1 MNRSSDTSFLLKP
14 VNTTSKKK
22 QILVF
27 SILLKVFIT
36 LIVFIKFEYGL
47 RDASIDDANP
57 VVKNDFEWL
66 RNRNFLPLFVKPE
79 RDSSIV
85 VPNNM
90 KSLQVRDFVACF
102 VISPPENSRMRD
114 AVRQTW
120 GKSMK
125 AIFLVGRTDNE
136 TTNNFLTREAHE
148 FNDVIIEDFIDSYD
162 NLTIKTAFA
171 FKNFLKHF
179 NTSKHFF
186 KIDDD
191 AFLNVEGL
199 YELLGNAPE
208 NSLVGRLEP
217 QAKPIR
223 DKSQALYIPDF
234 IFDSDVFPPH
244 LMGHSYVIPGL
255 RMLIDYS
262 WRKKTLT
269 RFSRSP
275 G

>member
-1 MNRSSDTSFLLKP
+1 
-14 VNTTSKKK
+14 
-22 QILVF
+22 
-27 SILLKVFIT
+27 
-36 LIVFIKFEYGL
+36 
-47 RDASIDDANP
+47 
-57 VVKNDFEWL
+57 
-66 RNRNFLPLFVKPE
+66 
-79 RDSSIV
+79 
-85 VPNNM
+85 M

-199 YELLGNAPE
+199 HKHLQSVPE
-208 NSLVGRLEP
+208 NSLVGQSESHSI
-217 QAKPIR
+217 PIR
-223 DKSQALYIPDF
+223 DESHRWFIPEF
-234 IFDSDVFPPH
+234 LFEGDVFPPY
-244 LMGHSYVIPGL
+244 LLGLSYLIPGK
-255 RMLIDYS
+255 I
-262 WRKKTLT
+262 
-269 RFSRSP
+269 
-275 G
+275 